1 MRGHSRALKTMLES
15 SVWSKNSRVG
25 ASMQP
30 ALGRYFSMTGCARYG
45 HVAATSRFGARSV
58 LPGVQSFTYHTKGP
72 SFEHGNLDPSAEPAK
87 LGKPTSPATSRTR
100 GGVSVVVRARESRA
114 HGEGR
119 Q

>member
-1 MRGHSRALKTMLES
+1 MWGHSRELKTMMES
-15 SVWSKNSRVG
+15 SVWSKNSRTR

-30 ALGRYFSMTGCARYG
+30 ALGRYFSMTGCARHG
-45 HVAATSRFGARSV
+45 HTAATSRFGVRSV
-58 LPGVQSFTYHTKGP
+58 LPGVQSSTYRTKGL

-87 LGKPTSPATSRTR
+87 LGKPTSPATSRAG
-100 GGVSVVVRARESRA
+100 GGVSVVVRARESRV